1 MEAFKNKYKNSGY
14 VHDIKTNI
22 KTIFSEE
29 IKQDF
34 DINSEGFEGYIYYG

>member
-1 MEAFKNKYKNSGY
+1 LKNKLERQKIYDEMEAFKNKYKNSGY

-29 IKQDF
+29 IK
-34 DINSEGFEGYIYYG
+34 